1 MAVTLTSRTSA
12 HSVTTTVAPFR
23 AWRGSRLAV
32 ARGPVRATI
41 EAQDYHG
48 FTAQVQQLFD
58 QKAPQSQIKTNPAK
72 IKIAHK
78 LITFNVVKFH
88 RFVTLQLDLSNK
100 TIKTD
105 FYKCVTPQQPP
116 RPTRQLIHTLD
127 LIPSKRWQPYYC

>member
-1 MAVTLTSRTSA
+1 MAVTLTSHTSA

-41 EAQDYHG
+41 EARDYHG
-48 FTAQVQQLFD
+48 FAAQVQQLHSE
-58 QKAPQSQIKTNPAK
+58 KTGIKRRKRSQAQ

-78 LITFNVVKFH
+78 LITFSVVKFH
-88 RFVTLQLDLSNK
+88 RFVTLQLDLGNK

-105 FYKCVTPQQPP
+105 FYK
-116 RPTRQLIHTLD
+116 
-127 LIPSKRWQPYYC
+127 